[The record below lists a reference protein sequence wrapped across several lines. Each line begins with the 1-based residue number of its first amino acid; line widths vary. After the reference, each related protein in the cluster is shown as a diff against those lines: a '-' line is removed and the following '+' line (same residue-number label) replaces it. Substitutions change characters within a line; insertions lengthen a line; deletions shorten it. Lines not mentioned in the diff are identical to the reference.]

1 MELALKS
8 LLCVQPP
15 TQNKGTAEV
24 WKLKSYDV
32 KRVHLR
38 WLPAEVPMSLSLRVE
53 DLGSLAGGGSAG
65 GQL

>member
-8 LLCVQPP
+8 LCVSP
-15 TQNKGTAEV
+15 TQNKGTSEV
-24 WKLKSYDV
+24 WKRKSSDV

-38 WLPAEVPMSLSLRVE
+38 WLLAEVTMSLSLQVE
-53 DLGSLAGGGSAG
+53 GLGSLAGGGSAG